1 MDKVLLVI
9 PAYNEEKNIE
19 RVVDHI
25 KNDFPE
31 LDYVVV
37 NDGSKDDTAA
47 ICRRRGYNFIDLPV
61 NLGLAGCFQTGM
73 KYAWLKG
80 YSYAVQFDGDG
91 QHRPEYIKSM
101 KEKMDEGY
109 DIVIGSRFVTEK
121 KSWSMRM
128 LGSRLI
134 GTAIWLTTGAKI
146 KDPTSGMRLF
156 SRKMIGEF
164 AWNLNYGPE
173 PDTVS
178 FLIRQGAKIA
188 EVQVTID
195 DRTAGESYLKPL
207 SSKLYGAYAVIH
219 TGHPEFQKALSRLN
233 MKNLTKRLLYKG
245 DNVARANVIWNIAG
259 SFVYAFASMVLSF
272 LVIRMAGEEKG
283 GIFSFGYSTLGQ
295 QLFLV
300 AYFGIRPFQITDGK
314 GEYSFGEYREH
325 RNMTCMLALVAGAL
339 FLTARTIAFRK
350 GIGDYTAGKCMILLL
365 LVIYKVIDGYADVYE
380 SEFQRQGC
388 LYLTGKSNF
397 FRTIFSVAVF
407 TVTLG
412 AFNHLLFACLM
423 AVAAQAM
430 GVFLFDLDVI
440 HALDHVDWTITKGKV
455 AKLFKNTGF
464 LFVSV
469 FLDFYIFS
477 SAKYAI
483 DAHMNNAASGYFNL
497 IFMPTSVIYM
507 VANFVIRPYLTTLTD
522 LWTEEKI
529 TEFKKTLVRIAAV
542 ILGLTVLAVA
552 GTLVLGKWAL
562 SLATDLPRSFLFLY
576 EAVSPS
582 PVFPHI

>member
-73 KYAWLKG
+73 KYAWQKG

-178 FLIRQGAKIA
+178 
-188 EVQVTID
+188 
-195 DRTAGESYLKPL
+195 
-207 SSKLYGAYAVIH
+207 
-219 TGHPEFQKALSRLN
+219 
-233 MKNLTKRLLYKG
+233 
-245 DNVARANVIWNIAG
+245 
-259 SFVYAFASMVLSF
+259 
-272 LVIRMAGEEKG
+272 
-283 GIFSFGYSTLGQ
+283 
-295 QLFLV
+295 
-300 AYFGIRPFQITDGK
+300 
-314 GEYSFGEYREH
+314 
-325 RNMTCMLALVAGAL
+325 
-339 FLTARTIAFRK
+339 
-350 GIGDYTAGKCMILLL
+350 
-365 LVIYKVIDGYADVYE
+365 
-380 SEFQRQGC
+380 
-388 LYLTGKSNF
+388 
-397 FRTIFSVAVF
+397 
-407 TVTLG
+407 
-412 AFNHLLFACLM
+412 
-423 AVAAQAM
+423 
-430 GVFLFDLDVI
+430 
-440 HALDHVDWTITKGKV
+440 
-455 AKLFKNTGF
+455 
-464 LFVSV
+464 
-469 FLDFYIFS
+469 
-477 SAKYAI
+477 
-483 DAHMNNAASGYFNL
+483 
-497 IFMPTSVIYM
+497 
-507 VANFVIRPYLTTLTD
+507 
-522 LWTEEKI
+522 
-529 TEFKKTLVRIAAV
+529 
-542 ILGLTVLAVA
+542 
-552 GTLVLGKWAL
+552 L
-562 SLATDLPRSFLFLY
+562 SLI
-576 EAVSPS
+576 
-582 PVFPHI
+582 HI